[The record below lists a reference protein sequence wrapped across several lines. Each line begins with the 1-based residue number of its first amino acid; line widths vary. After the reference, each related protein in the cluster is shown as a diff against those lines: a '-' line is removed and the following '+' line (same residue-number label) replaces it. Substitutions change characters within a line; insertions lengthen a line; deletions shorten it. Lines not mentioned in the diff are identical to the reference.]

1 MFCHCHRYLQN
12 DPLNECPP
20 LQAAGTGGRA
30 HTCLGSWPGEPP
42 GKGWLPGLQVLTA
55 RKPSLPPHR
64 VLSPMAAVRWIS
76 TSVLG
81 GIFSSAHSAR
91 FTAHK
96 AMWISEQADPA
107 GSFPVVAEMDTS
119 VDGSP
124 KPGLS
129 PPSLAQNGSQ
139 TEGESARAL
148 RSDSA
153 GRCRALRLSTCVFL
167 PASQGDKRNRMSRH
181 PAPGTVPGGAS
192 GAVVTAGPRRAL
204 GGAHRDA
211 SHGGGA
217 ATLCPYGPLSP
228 KAAREARKK
237 SEIADVSL
245 FSRRQTPQCTTAR
258 PFEGGKH
265 ETDQGRLAAS
275 RLRCTAKSG
284 VHGLARGLRCSAAVT

>member
-12 DPLNECPP
+12 DPLNERPP

-129 PPSLAQNGSQ
+129 PPSLAQNGSR

-148 RSDSA
+148 RSVLA
-153 GRCRALRLSTCVFL
+153 GAGLCDLAPVCFFPLHRGTRGNACHGTRHRPRGRVGSGRDRRSSQST
-167 PASQGDKRNRMSRH
+167 
-181 PAPGTVPGGAS
+181 
-192 GAVVTAGPRRAL
+192 RR
-204 GGAHRDA
+204 R
-211 SHGGGA
+211 
-217 ATLCPYGPLSP
+217 
-228 KAAREARKK
+228 
-237 SEIADVSL
+237 
-245 FSRRQTPQCTTAR
+245 TP
-258 PFEGGKH
+258 
-265 ETDQGRLAAS
+265 
-275 RLRCTAKSG
+275 
-284 VHGLARGLRCSAAVT
+284 